1 MSGPRAG
8 RRILSSLAIAA
19 FLAGCSA
26 GASPTP
32 VPTATP
38 TTPTSPLPPVS
49 NCAGPVEFTGVPAG
63 WAGDTGIVS
72 FSGVPA
78 GWFVVIGSHPIV
90 AAGGSELDVTSGFG
104 GIELDSGSHNYQWFD
119 AADPDV
125 HLGWDSTGTFDVP
138 VCHAGP
144 TPTPLPTFPPWYYLN
159 GACDNGN
166 PVPWA
171 ADYAGKVHPLVV
183 TEGTQIKT
191 AGDVDINSK
200 WYDNSWPGP
209 IQLVVCLDGEKA
221 VMVDTCGSYTRE
233 SDGVVGE
240 LDRYRWV
247 QVIRVVVA
255 ETGKTLQ
262 SETLYGNT
270 PACSESA
277 LVGDGPPW
285 KEYGSHVS
293 GEAINQ
299 YATSVS
305 TQAVK

>member
-8 RRILSSLAIAA
+8 RRVLSSLAIAA

-38 TTPTSPLPPVS
+38 TTPASPLPPVS

-78 GWFVVIGSHPIV
+78 GWHVIISSQPQP
-90 AAGGSELDVTSGFG
+90 ELDVTSGFG
-104 GIELDSGSHNYQWFD
+104 GIELDSGSHQYQWFD
-119 AADPDV
+119 APDPDV
-125 HLGWDSTGTFDVP
+125 RLGGDSTGNFDVP

-144 TPTPLPTFPPWYYLN
+144 TPTPLPTSPPWYDLSE
-159 GACDNGN
+159 ACNNN

-183 TEGTQIKT
+183 VEGTAIKT
-191 AGDVDINSK
+191 AGKGEGFDINSK

-209 IQLVVCLDGEKA
+209 IQLVVCVDSEKA
-221 VMVDTCGSYTRE
+221 VMVDACGLYTRK

-240 LDRYRWV
+240 LDSYRWAR
-247 QVIRVVVA
+247 VIRVVVA
-255 ETGKTLQ
+255 KTGKTLR

-270 PACSESA
+270 PVCSESA

-285 KEYGSHVS
+285 KTYGDDVS
-293 GEAINQ
+293 DGAINQ